1 MSSTQQ
7 ENTVYEGKLDE
18 AFWSNI
24 FKQETIH
31 APPAK
36 AEQAWPLGGSIP
48 VFNDPGA
55 ENSTSWRLAQE
66 AFRSDRVLEL
76 RVTGFNK
83 GGLLVYW
90 QDLQGFVPASQLVN
104 FPLLHI
110 AQERMHALAGL
121 QGKMLCLKIIELN
134 PGKNRL
140 VLSERAA
147 QVDAEQRVGLLFK
160 LRPGDVV
167 PGLVTNLTDF
177 GAFVDL
183 GGIEGLIHIS
193 ELSWS
198 RVVHPSRI
206 VQPGQQIRVKV
217 LRVDRERE
225 RIALSYKQMRPDPW
239 HSAEARYRPGEM
251 VKGIVSNVTSFG
263 AFVLLE
269 EELEGL
275 IHVSEMPDISFLH
288 PRDIVQEGERITAR
302 ILHVNGA
309 EKRMALSL
317 RLATP
322 PNTLARD

>member
-24 FKQETIH
+24 FKQETTH
-31 APPAK
+31 APPAEAK
-36 AEQAWPLGGSIP
+36 QAWPLGGSIP